1 MAGKTD
7 AYGDVVH
14 AAKKLI
20 ADAVLA
26 REQNLVE
33 RVHNIDALVLEIVR
47 EVGRTSTEEVANSTA
62 LTESA
67 RIAEAEDLTAQ
78 HRERT
83 PFLPS
88 SDGPGGDVR
97 VFPLPLPLPLPLPT
111 GVAASDRWAVPVP
124 APEQGAGTER

>member
-1 MAGKTD
+1 MLFRS
-7 AYGDVVH
+7 GDVVH

-33 RVHNIDALVLEIVR
+33 RVHNIDALVHEIVR
-47 EVGRTSTEEVANSTA
+47 EVGRTSTEEDANATA
-62 LTESA
+62 QTESA
-67 RIAEAEDLTAQ
+67 RIAAADELTAQ

-88 SDGPGGDVR
+88 SGR
-97 VFPLPLPLPLPLPT
+97 SKSSRRT
-111 GVAASDRWAVPVP
+111 S
-124 APEQGAGTER
+124 GTRRRK